1 MGGVSIFQFIGK
13 LHLIILRNICFE
25 FSLLNLIFATKRKSM
40 TQIILDIENKSILPS
55 LRKVLS
61 AIPGVKIINNKAKKA
76 KAMTPYE
83 KSLKDVEEGR
93 VYEYDSLNDFIK
105 EIG

>member
-1 MGGVSIFQFIGK
+1 
-13 LHLIILRNICFE
+13 
-25 FSLLNLIFATKRKSM
+25 M

-61 AIPGVKIINNKAKKA
+61 AIPGVKIISNKAKKA

-83 KSLKDVEEGR
+83 KSLNDVKEGR

>member
-1 MGGVSIFQFIGK
+1 
-13 LHLIILRNICFE
+13 
-25 FSLLNLIFATKRKSM
+25 M
-40 TQIILDIENKSILPS
+40 TQIIWGIENKNILPS
-55 LRKVLS
+55 LRKILS

-76 KAMTPYE
+76 KIMTPYE
-83 KSLKDVEEGR
+83 KSLNDVKEGR

>member
-1 MGGVSIFQFIGK
+1 M
-13 LHLIILRNICFE
+13 
-25 FSLLNLIFATKRKSM
+25 SM
-40 TQIILDIENKSILPS
+40 TQIILDIENKNILPS

-61 AIPGVKIINNKAKKA
+61 AIPGVKIINQRTRKTKT
-76 KAMTPYE
+76 MTPYE